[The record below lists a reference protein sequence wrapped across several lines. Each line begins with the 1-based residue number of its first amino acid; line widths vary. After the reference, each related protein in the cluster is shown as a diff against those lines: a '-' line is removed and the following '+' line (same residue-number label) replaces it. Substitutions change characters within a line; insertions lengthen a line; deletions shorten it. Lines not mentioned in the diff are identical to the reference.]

1 MPSVLMTD
9 IIADK
14 EKQESQYC
22 SKETE
27 KGFTVCISRI
37 EGHKSKLQYCHR
49 EMCRHFDRRHQHHSR
64 NNHVLNIQ

>member
-1 MPSVLMTD
+1 MSSGLMTD

-14 EKQESQYC
+14 EKRESQYC

-37 EGHKSKLQYCHR
+37 EGHKSKLQYCQGNVQALR
-49 EMCRHFDRRHQHHSR
+49 QEASTS
-64 NNHVLNIQ
+64 LS